1 MDALLVRHQ
10 AARAVFVTA
19 WNPFSRRMPEGW
31 NLRMQARLRARLGQ
45 RVCLPAVGALGRWHE
60 DHLLVLAELPPLL
73 RLARRFRQN
82 AVVAVRRGAR
92 ARLVLLS
99 RPGAS

>member
-1 MDALLVRHQ
+1 MDALLARHQ

-19 WNPFSRRMPEGW
+19 WNPFSRRMPAGW
-31 NLRMQARLRARLGQ
+31 NRRMQARLRQLLHRRL
-45 RVCLPAVGALGRWHE
+45 CLPAVGALGRWHE

-73 RLARRFRQN
+73 RLARQFRQH
-82 AVVAVRRGAR
+82 AVVAIRRGGP

-99 RPGAS
+99 LPGAS